1 MSGEFLTMAFPA
13 ASDANLRGE
22 FATLLGELAEVEV
35 AVTEA
40 PSYEKLAVG
49 LDEGTTQLAWLSPIP
64 YIALSHAG
72 KVAPLVYNERLKKHY
87 CSAIIVPKDSH
98 VRRIAELKGA
108 RAAWVDRHSAAG
120 YVVPRIQLAQA
131 GVDPRSDLSEQ
142 TFAGSHEAVAEMV
155 ASHHVDFGATFAHKN
170 DKNEVMG
177 PWSKPEREDRVR
189 VLATFGKI
197 PSDLIVARNDVD
209 MAVRVRLTRA
219 LRSMNSSDTGRR
231 IIHELFD
238 VDRFRLLDAEAYET
252 LQSMAR
258 SARDQGLLS

>member
-1 MSGEFLTMAFPA
+1 MSEFLTMGFPA

-22 FATLLGELAEVEV
+22 FATLLGELAELEV
-35 AVTEA
+35 AVSEA
-40 PSYEKLAVG
+40 PSYEKLAVA

-72 KVAPLVYNERLKKHY
+72 RVAPLVYNERLKKHY

-98 VRRIAELKGA
+98 VKRIGDLKGA

-142 TFAGSHEAVAEMV
+142 TFAGSHDAVAEMV
-155 ASHHVDFGATFAHKN
+155 ASNQVDFGATFAHKGEGKN
-170 DKNEVMG
+170 DVIG
-177 PWSKPEREDRVR
+177 PFSTPERSPRVR
-189 VLATFGKI
+189 VLTTFGKI

-219 LRSMNSSDTGRR
+219 LRLMNVNGTGRR

-258 SARDQGLLS
+258 NARDQGLLS